1 VDVGGGEIA
10 VPYCLAEEDDDTS
23 YLKHIKKD
31 ASSILLLD
39 FADRF
44 HA

>member
-1 VDVGGGEIA
+1 MRAVDRLPDDAGGR
-10 VPYCLAEEDDDTS
+10 PHLKQAE
-23 YLKHIKKD
+23 KD

-39 FADRF
+39 FADQF